1 MSFRFWV
8 DVYPAIIQPRSAAKV
23 SPQGDEPLP
32 RVTSLAGNAPRA
44 RTHQPTDQGGTP
56 FDPYLWG
63 CNKILR
69 TTITKAEE
77 DCPSSTAANIR
88 FSQLFAAFCLSKKA
102 KNALSRRLLCLS
114 APSFCSFWGAC
125 RGDFQI
131 PDLTFCLHA
140 ITLPLQ
146 VATFGEKCGHF
157 RGRKWPRERQGLC
170 GSIARLSIIPLGHAH
185 GLAETA
191 LSLPRTHRKLIDR
204 TYLKKKCAPCEE
216 RTLTNIFD
224 ESTTRYL
231 RIMHLRPLMTYE
243 PRGNLRRT
251 LLQLSF

>member
-8 DVYPAIIQPRSAAKV
+8 DIHPAIIQPRSAAKV

-88 FSQLFAAFCLSKKA
+88 FSQRFAAFCLSKKA
-102 KNALSRRLLCLS
+102 KTPFLADFYAFPHRLS
-114 APSFCSFWGAC
+114 AHFGAC
-125 RGDFQI
+125 AGEISKFPTSLFVSMQSLC
-131 PDLTFCLHA
+131 PSKW
-140 ITLPLQ
+140 PLSGRN
-146 VATFGEKCGHF
+146 VATFGAESGHV
-157 RGRKWPRERQGLC
+157 RGRGSAEASQGSASSPSVMRTAWLKRHCLC
-170 GSIARLSIIPLGHAH
+170 CEHRVKVGSI
-185 GLAETA
+185 
-191 LSLPRTHRKLIDR
+191 
-204 TYLKKKCAPCEE
+204 
-216 RTLTNIFD
+216 N
-224 ESTTRYL
+224 
-231 RIMHLRPLMTYE
+231 
-243 PRGNLRRT
+243 
-251 LLQLSF
+251 

>member
-8 DVYPAIIQPRSAAKV
+8 DIHPAIIQPRSAAKV

-88 FSQLFAAFCLSKKA
+88 FSQCFAAFCLSKKA

-170 GSIARLSIIPLGHAH
+170 GSIARLRIIPLGHAH

-191 LSLPRTHRKLIDR
+191 LSLLRTQGEGRFYKLVFNVRQCSCFTWMPSRLSHRIFLVSFGHVAR
-204 TYLKKKCAPCEE
+204 YAP
-216 RTLTNIFD
+216 
-224 ESTTRYL
+224 S
-231 RIMHLRPLMTYE
+231 
-243 PRGNLRRT
+243 
-251 LLQLSF
+251 